1 MDGERWRQIE
11 EVFQSAL
18 ERTPEERP
26 AFLLQACGNDR
37 DLREQVESLLG
48 QSSDSGPLD
57 RPAWQLADCSFG
69 PYRVVERI
77 GAGGMGQVF
86 RAVDTRLNR
95 TVALKLLLQAFANRP
110 DFRRRFE
117 REARACSSL
126 NHPHVCS
133 LYDVGDQDGQPYLV
147 MEYVSGETLAERLR
161 KGRLPLRQAVEY
173 GAQIAGALAAA
184 HKLGIVHR
192 DLKPANIMLTAAGVK
207 VLDFGLAKIDR
218 PLGRSAESTATLS
231 TRDPVLGTLAY
242 MSPEHLEGKECDTR
256 SDIFALGLVLHEMA
270 AGVRPFAAE
279 STAALIAEI
288 LRGEPAPL
296 SGVPPRF
303 AQLVR
308 RCLMRDPAR
317 RWQSASDVQIE
328 LEESLSAPFRARVN
342 RRQVLVLSLWP
353 ASVVAA
359 GWIGA
364 ALRRDPAAVNL
375 SRYRLTPFAAA
386 RHMQANPLWSP
397 DGRKIAFV
405 GQESGTRF
413 LYVQA
418 IDSATAVGVTGP
430 DLDVTAFFPGVWSP
444 DSQSLY
450 FTGTRDGQ
458 TGIFRV
464 PASGGE
470 VVLVQ
475 PDALRGAISPDG
487 RALVTL
493 AQTAEGFRI
502 FIASI
507 PGSPPRPDPLA
518 PFEAGQWKGR
528 PFLAFAPD
536 GRKLLVVVDTETR
549 REAWLLEW
557 PPGKSRRVFEQA
569 MLGPAPQFAW
579 MPDSR
584 HVVVAA
590 APPGSHSQLYLA
602 DTDTGRYWPIL
613 AQDRPVTVPSV
624 SPDGTRVA
632 YQSSLSTSEVIA
644 VPLDGRPSRTL
655 LGGARSQQMADHS
668 AVGQQLVYVTDRRGV
683 PEVWITS
690 LADNSE
696 RLLLSP
702 GDIRIDAEPAVG
714 FAAPSFSR
722 DGRRVAVVAST
733 PVGGAIYTTPAAGT
747 MPVRA
752 TEQKNPS
759 EYGPT
764 WSPDGRWLAFWHI
777 SGRETRLAKV
787 KPGSGEGPV
796 DLAKCWNRTVPA
808 WSPSGDWIAY
818 HDSSPQLALV
828 SPDGKARRALGGTG
842 AIAWAPD
849 GKTLYQA
856 RSDTHELV
864 AIDPD
869 TGRERAVREL
879 GEMLPYSSLNAGWRA
894 SFTPDGSE
902 FVYTINHPREE
913 IWILDGIHAP
923 APWYRSRWPF

>member
-1 MDGERWRQIE
+1 MEGERWRQIE
-11 EVFQSAL
+11 QVFQAAL
-18 ERTPEERP
+18 ERAPEERA
-26 AFLLQACGNDR
+26 AFLSEACGTDS
-37 DLREQVESLLG
+37 DLRKQVESLLG

-86 RAVDTRLNR
+86 RAIDTRLNR
-95 TVALKLLLQAFANRP
+95 TVALKLLLNAFADRP

-126 NHPHVCS
+126 NHPHICS
-133 LYDVGDQDGQPYLV
+133 LYDVGDQNGQPYLV
-147 MEYVSGETLAERLR
+147 MEFVIGETLAERIR
-161 KGRLPLRQAVEY
+161 KGRLPLPQAVEY
-173 GAQIAGALAAA
+173 GVQIAGALAAA

-218 PLGRSAESTATLS
+218 PLGHTVESTATLS
-231 TRDPVLGTLAY
+231 THDPVLGTLAY
-242 MSPEHLEGKECDTR
+242 MSPEQLEGKECDTR

-270 AGVRPFAAE
+270 AGVRPFAAD

-296 SGVPPRF
+296 SGVPARF
-303 AQLVR
+303 AHLVH
-308 RCLMRDPAR
+308 RCLMRDPSR
-317 RWQSASDVQIE
+317 RWQSVSDVQLE
-328 LEESLSAPFRARVN
+328 LEESLSAPSGARVN
-342 RRQVLVLSLWP
+342 RRQLLVYSLWP
-353 ASVVAA
+353 ASVLAA
-359 GWIGA
+359 AWIGG
-364 ALRRDPAAVNL
+364 ALRRDPRAVDL
-375 SRYRLTPFAAA
+375 SAYRLKPFAAA
-386 RHMQANPLWSP
+386 NHMQANPLWSP
-397 DGRKIAFV
+397 DGQKIAFI
-405 GQESGTRF
+405 GQESGTRSLF
-413 LYVQA
+413 VQA
-418 IDSATAVGVTGP
+418 LSSTTPVNITGP
-430 DLDVTAFFPGVWSP
+430 DIDVTAFFPGVWNP

-458 TGIFRV
+458 AGIFRV
-464 PASGGE
+464 SASGGE
-470 VVLVQ
+470 AVLIQ
-475 PDALRGAISPDG
+475 PDALRGVISSDG
-487 RALVTL
+487 GTLVTL
-493 AQTAEGFRI
+493 AQTAQGFRI
-502 FIASI
+502 FTAS
-507 PGSPPRPDPLA
+507 PPQSPPRPYPQA

-536 GRKLLVVVDTETR
+536 GRKLLLVVDTESR
-549 REAWLLEW
+549 REAWLVAW
-557 PPGKSRRVFEQA
+557 PTGRSRRVFEQA

-590 APPGSHSQLYLA
+590 APPGSHSQLYLG

-613 AQDRPVTVPSV
+613 AQDRPVTVPTV
-624 SPDGTRVA
+624 SPNGTQVA

-644 VPLDGRPSRTL
+644 VPLDGSPSRTL
-655 LGGARSQQMADHS
+655 LGGSRSQQMADHS
-668 AVGQQLVYVTDRRGV
+668 AAARQLVYVTDRRGV

-690 LADNSE
+690 LSDNVD

-702 GDIRIDAEPAVG
+702 GDIRIGSETAVG
-714 FAAPSFSR
+714 FAAPAFSR

-752 TEQKNPS
+752 TSQMNPS

-764 WSPDGRWLAFWHI
+764 WSPDGRWMAFWHI
-777 SGRETRLAKV
+777 SGGETRLAKV
-787 KPGSGEGPV
+787 RPGSGETPV
-796 DLAKCWNRTVPA
+796 DLATCWNRTVPA
-808 WSPSGDWIAY
+808 WSPAGDWIAY
-818 HDSSPQLALV
+818 HDSSSQLALV
-828 SPDGKARRALGGTG
+828 SPEGNARRTLGGAG
-842 AIAWAPD
+842 AIAWTPD

-856 RSDTHELV
+856 RSDTRRLV

-869 TGRERAVREL
+869 TGRERAVRDL

-913 IWILDGIHAP
+913 IWILDGIRP
-923 APWYRSRWPF
+923 PVPWYRTF